1 MTRSFWIFEAFLAV
15 AGVLAGLIFH
25 CIFKFY
31 VNPQMQDINWTW
43 MGFIT
48 FTMVIAGF
56 PAWLAA
62 KKTSWLR
69 LTVFTNVFNFVLLA
83 LVPLWYIAFGSDG
96 MEKTLAW
103 YFSAAW
109 ALSGVLPAIFACAGP
124 RWAGASLRAA
134 ETRLLFFQTGLK
146 AISCFRAARTFG
158 ADSGVSRTLT

>member
-1 MTRSFWIFEAFLAV
+1 MTRSFWIFEVFLAV

-48 FTMVIAGF
+48 VTMLIAGF

-69 LTVFTNVFNFVLLA
+69 LTVLTNVFNYVLLA

-109 ALSGVLPAIFACAGP
+109 ALSGVESHQLLSCGEDLRGRFRCFEDFKKGCKGFVIKVCDAAVFP
-124 RWAGASLRAA
+124 RLKVRAA
-134 ETRLLFFQTGLK
+134 
-146 AISCFRAARTFG
+146 
-158 ADSGVSRTLT
+158 D

>member
-48 FTMVIAGF
+48 VTMVIAGF
-56 PAWLAA
+56 PAWLVA

-69 LTVFTNVFNFVLLA
+69 LTVLTNVSNFVLLA
-83 LVPLWYIAFGSDG
+83 LVPLWFIAFGSDG

-109 ALSGVLPAIFACAGP
+109 ALSGVLPAIFACAAFGTTVG
-124 RWAGASLRAA
+124 RGV
-134 ETRLLFFQTGLK
+134 FTGG
-146 AISCFRAARTFG
+146 RN
-158 ADSGVSRTLT
+158 

>member
-48 FTMVIAGF
+48 VTMVIAGF

-69 LTVFTNVFNFVLLA
+69 LTVLTNVFNFVLLA
-83 LVPLWYIAFGSDG
+83 LVPLW
-96 MEKTLAW
+96 
-103 YFSAAW
+103 
-109 ALSGVLPAIFACAGP
+109 
-124 RWAGASLRAA
+124 
-134 ETRLLFFQTGLK
+134 
-146 AISCFRAARTFG
+146 
-158 ADSGVSRTLT
+158 

>member
-48 FTMVIAGF
+48 VTMVIAGF
-56 PAWLAA
+56 PAWLVA

-109 ALSGVLPAIFACAGP
+109 A
-124 RWAGASLRAA
+124 SLRAA

-146 AISCFRAARTFG
+146 VISCFRAAMTFG
-158 ADSGVSRTLT
+158 SDSGVSRTLT

>member
-48 FTMVIAGF
+48 VAMVIAGF

-69 LTVFTNVFNFVLLA
+69 LTVLTNVFNFVLLA

-103 YFSAAW
+103 YFSAA
-109 ALSGVLPAIFACAGP
+109 
-124 RWAGASLRAA
+124 
-134 ETRLLFFQTGLK
+134 
-146 AISCFRAARTFG
+146 
-158 ADSGVSRTLT
+158 